1 MLSGVYRAMTEHVST
16 EQRFQ
21 EMERKVA
28 AEMEE
33 INKVS
38 QLERQPKRRG
48 SGCGGL
54 GELMDFVLRD

>member
-1 MLSGVYRAMTEHVST
+1 MTHPSGSVPYVRMPPGVYHAMTKHVST

-33 INKVS
+33 LNKVS
-38 QLERQPKRRG
+38 RLER
-48 SGCGGL
+48 
-54 GELMDFVLRD
+54 